1 MDDLTYEDVQRLKEL
16 EEIQSKE
23 RPFASEIMVNRI
35 DVLSEILDTVWV
47 VICVVM
53 IILSQ
58 VGFMMKETGSI
69 KMR

>member
-1 MDDLTYEDVQRLKEL
+1 
-16 EEIQSKE
+16 
-23 RPFASEIMVNRI
+23 MVNRI

-53 IILSQ
+53 ILLSQ